1 MTQFYKNQ
9 FFWISLGFT
18 ALVAWGFVIAQKT
31 QNTESSSESNQT
43 MQEKATERAKLIG
56 RHLIE
61 TQFIKKVFTTETEP
75 TQSRGLASVNGQLN
89 PAAEA
94 TDFKLQVV
102 EEGQTAR
109 DPWGFPFSYKKTKT
123 KLYIWSL
130 GPNHTMDSSAEQI
143 ESSKTQGDD
152 ILVTLSL

>member
-18 ALVAWGFVIAQKT
+18 ALVAWGFVISQKT
-31 QNTESSSESNQT
+31 QNTESSIESTQT
-43 MQEKATERAKLIG
+43 LQEKTVERAKLVG

-61 TQFIKKVFTTETEP
+61 TQFIKKVFNTETEP
-75 TQSRGLASVNGQLN
+75 QQTRGLASVKNQ
-89 PAAEA
+89 PEAETA
-94 TDFKLQVV
+94 NDFKIQVV

-109 DPWGFPFSYKKTKT
+109 DPWGFPFSYKKSKN

-130 GPNHTMDSSAEQI
+130 GPNHTLDSSVDQI
-143 ESSKTQGDD
+143 ESSTTQGDD
-152 ILVTLSL
+152 IVVTLSL